1 MVVAAGGKINQVI
14 HADKKGDKWLPDHTT
29 VFNVQ
34 VLNSTIYKAVTD
46 QAPPP
51 KPMTAKDYANHG
63 FPFFELYGEPS
74 GISGDFSLVNSIG
87 EIDQKMDGVVK
98 PDIVALGHGDG
109 RKNASIL
116 DLSNR
121 SGTLREFHAG
131 RDLKKEYDGYHV
143 AKF

>member
-14 HADKKGDKWLPDHTT
+14 HADKKGDKWLPDRTT

-34 VLNSTIYKAVTD
+34 VLNSAIYKAMTD
-46 QAPPP
+46 QAAPS

-63 FPFFELYGEPS
+63 FPFFELYEEQS

-98 PDIVALGHGDG
+98 PDIVALVTATAA
-109 RKNASIL
+109 R
-116 DLSNR
+116 
-121 SGTLREFHAG
+121 TLRFSTSATAVELFVSFAL
-131 RDLKKEYDGYHV
+131 R
-143 AKF
+143 AT

>member
-34 VLNSTIYKAVTD
+34 VLNSAIYRAVTD

-63 FPFFELYGEPS
+63 FPFLELYGEPS

-87 EIDQKMDGVVK
+87 EIDQKMDGVVM
-98 PDIVALGHGDG
+98 PDIVAPGHGDG

-121 SGTLREFHAG
+121 GGTLRDFRAA